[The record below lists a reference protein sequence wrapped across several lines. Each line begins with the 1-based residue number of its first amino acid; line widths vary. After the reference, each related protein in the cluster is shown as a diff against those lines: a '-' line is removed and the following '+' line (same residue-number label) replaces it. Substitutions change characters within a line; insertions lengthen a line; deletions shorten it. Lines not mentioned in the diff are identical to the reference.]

1 MTEVR
6 DVDVVVSNPTEQA
19 ILSTM
24 EHGQLDWTSLYATL
38 QLLHK
43 TIDEHK
49 AEGEPPPDGVA
60 ASAGLIA
67 NLLLIANNDEAT
79 PSERRNHLWN
89 WIGLGNITSDTTMR
103 DNALAGCMEI
113 MRRMGKSETD
123 IEGSAE
129 FALIGIPASAFKR
142 ARQQTVKIPEDY
154 GKDHLPHFLEQLAL
168 FQKHLPKKGPSE
180 S

>member
-6 DVDVVVSNPTEQA
+6 HVEVEVKHPTEQA

-24 EHGQLDWTSLYATL
+24 EHGQLDWTYLMATL

-43 TIDEHK
+43 TIEEHK
-49 AEGEPPPDGVA
+49 ADGQSPPDGVA
-60 ASAGLIA
+60 ASAGLLA

-79 PSERRNHLWN
+79 PSKRRNDLWG
-89 WIGLGNITSDTTMR
+89 WLGLGNLTSNTTMR
-103 DNALAGCMEI
+103 DTALAGCMEI
-113 MRRMGKSETD
+113 MKRMGRSQTD
-123 IEGSAE
+123 IEGSTE
-129 FALIGIPASAFKR
+129 FALIGVPASAFKR
-142 ARQQTVKIPEDY
+142 ARQQKVTIPDDY

-168 FQKHLPKKGPSE
+168 FQKGLPKKGPSE